1 MVHGEWWEN
10 DKMIPYILAELE
22 IRLGGGGQ
30 SQTSWE
36 MQQETLMNSYFAQLF
51 SASLMSLDGGTSHLF
66 KARTASPHL
75 ARLEVESKLLATQ
88 IGEKLL
94 GGVSKS
100 SIIFLY
106 L

>member
-1 MVHGEWWEN
+1 
-10 DKMIPYILAELE
+10 MIPYILAEVE
-22 IRLGGGGQ
+22 MRWGGAGTKSNLPGDAARN
-30 SQTSWE
+30 
-36 MQQETLMNSYFAQLF
+36 LMNSYFAQPF

-66 KARTASPHL
+66 KAQTASTHL
-75 ARLEVESKLLATQ
+75 ARVEVESKLLATQ

-94 GGVSKS
+94 EGVSKS

>member
-1 MVHGEWWEN
+1 MG
-10 DKMIPYILAELE
+10 
-22 IRLGGGGQ
+22 RGQ
-30 SQTSWE
+30 SQTSRE
-36 MQQETLMNSYFAQLF
+36 TQPETLMNSYFAQPF

-66 KARTASPHL
+66 KAQTASTHL
-75 ARLEVESKLLATQ
+75 ARVEVESKLLATQ

-94 GGVSKS
+94 EGVSKS